1 MGPFANLYRSI
12 FAMDTI
18 NYYSPVAVAASFAAT
33 YVYDVC
39 TIHKSQPIH
48 PLSKRRRSFLCLSS
62 AIAVSFVARAM
73 EHAKNSSVANES
85 SFVHNLSQTLLW
97 ITLCLAISSSTSLP
111 SLPYLTTWLLSSLVE
126 IIICATTYM
135 LTAGGHTLPI
145 TDAQLGFQIAT
156 SILTFVLFILGL
168 FTLQV
173 GAKIELTEETQSLL
187 GVGTESRSYS
197 SEASHS
203 DDEQAADNKSN
214 DEDADEKELKA
225 IRDKKLQERGGWAP
239 YLATFSIF
247 LPFIIPTKQLK
258 LQLYVLT
265 ILVVTLLRR
274 ALNVLRPYQLGAI
287 IDNLQR
293 GQGIPW
299 VNVSLW
305 IAYTLLSSPNC
316 GIGAI
321 NDFLQAR
328 LTAWSRQ
335 EIHLAAFDKVMSLSM
350 SFHDSKESGE
360 IIKAIEQAGSLS
372 SLFRLLIADILPGT
386 LDIVIAM
393 WYIYHLL
400 DIYATHIVIAVVI
413 AFVFTTIHTSKLAAK
428 ALRNNTAAERDESK
442 LVYETIGNWS
452 IVSYFNRRQHETTR
466 LGKVLREVSKTQV
479 RINDFFTLMFGAH
492 ELCEQIGRFAVSLLA
507 MYRIS
512 LGTLSV
518 GSFVALESYWDT
530 ITQPLYNLEYSYRE
544 ISSDMISAERLMQL
558 FGTEVTVKEK
568 PNAYKFDA
576 DKGEIEFQ
584 NVKFAYEGRDETI
597 TNLNFKAQE
606 GQTIAIVGET
616 GSGKSTMFKLLM
628 RFYDIQ
634 SGKITIDGQ
643 DIADATISSLR
654 DIFGFVPQDSVL
666 FNTTIFDNVKYGRLD
681 ATNEEV
687 YEACKAA
694 CIHDKIMSF
703 PAGYQSKVG
712 ERGVKMSGGER
723 QRIAIARVLLRSPRI
738 VLLDEATSAMDS
750 QTESKIQTALRRL
763 IKGRTALVIAHRL
776 STIVEADMILVLDG
790 GKVIERGTHHELV
803 EAGGRYLELWAKQS
817 AQGSDPEKS
826 AEESES

>member
-1 MGPFANLYRSI
+1 
-12 FAMDTI
+12 MDI
-18 NYYSPVAVAASFAAT
+18 LNYSTPVAVAASFAVT

-39 TIHKSQPIH
+39 TVHKSQPVRI
-48 PLSKRRRSFLCLSS
+48 LSKRRIPFLCLSS
-62 AIAVSFVARAM
+62 AITISFVARAI
-73 EHAKNSSVANES
+73 EYARNSSAASES
-85 SFVHNLSQTLLW
+85 SFVHTLSQTLLW
-97 ITLCLAISSSTSLP
+97 ITLCLAISSSASLP
-111 SLPYLTTWLLSSLVE
+111 SLPYLTTWLLTFLVE
-126 IIICATTYM
+126 VVICGTTYM
-135 LTAGGHTLPI
+135 RLEDQHMRPT
-145 TDAQLGFQIAT
+145 TDVQLGLQIIT
-156 SILTFVLFILGL
+156 SILALTLFCLGL
-168 FTLQV
+168 FTIQRCIR
-173 GAKIELTEETQSLL
+173 IELTEETQSLL
-187 GVGTESRSYS
+187 RAGAEPRSYS
-197 SEASHS
+197 SDASHS
-203 DDEQAADNKSN
+203 DDETTVDNESSS
-214 DEDADEKELKA
+214 EDADEKELKA
-225 IRDKKLQERGGWAP
+225 IRDKKLQEAGGWAP

-247 LPFIIPTKQLK
+247 LPFIIPMKQLR
-258 LQLYVLT
+258 LQLCVLI
-265 ILVVTLLRR
+265 ILIVTLLRR
-274 ALNVLRPYQLGAI
+274 ALNVLRPVQLGAI

-299 VNVSLW
+299 INVSLW
-305 IAYTLLSSPNC
+305 ILYTLLSSPNC

-335 EIHLAAFDKVMSLSM
+335 QIHLAAFDKVMSLSM

-372 SLFRLLIADILPGT
+372 SLFRLLITDILPGT

-400 DIYATHIVIAVVI
+400 DIYATHIVIVVVI
-413 AFVFTTIHTSKLAAK
+413 AFVFTTVHTSKLAAE

-442 LVYETIGNWS
+442 LIYETICNWS

-466 LGKVLREVSKTQV
+466 LGKVLCEVSKTQV

-492 ELCEQIGRFAVSLLA
+492 ELCEQVGRFAVSLLA

-530 ITQPLYNLEYSYRE
+530 ITMPLYSLEYSYRE

-558 FGTEVTVKEK
+558 FETEVTVKEK
-568 PNAYKFDA
+568 SNAYRFDA

-584 NVKFAYEGRDETI
+584 DVKFAYEGRDKTI
-597 TNLNFKAQE
+597 TDLNFKAQA

-634 SGKITIDGQ
+634 SGRITIDGQ
-643 DIADATISSLR
+643 NIADATISSLR

-666 FNTTIFDNVKYGRLD
+666 FNTTILDNVKYGRLD

-687 YEACKAA
+687 YEACRAA

-723 QRIAIARVLLRSPRI
+723 QRIAIARVLLRNPQI

-763 IKGRTALVIAHRL
+763 INGRTALVIAHRL

-790 GKVIERGTHHELV
+790 GKVIERGTHNELV
-803 EAGGRYLELWAKQS
+803 KAGGRYLELWAKQS
-817 AQGSDPEKS
+817 AQGSDPEMS
-826 AEESES
+826 AEESKP